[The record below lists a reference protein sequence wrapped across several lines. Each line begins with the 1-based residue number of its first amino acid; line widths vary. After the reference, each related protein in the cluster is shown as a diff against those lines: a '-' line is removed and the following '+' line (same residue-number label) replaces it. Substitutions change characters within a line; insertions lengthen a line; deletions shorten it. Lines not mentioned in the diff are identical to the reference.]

1 MSDRV
6 MVRAA
11 RPADA
16 DAAAAVLR
24 GSITES
30 CRADHQGDPATLG
43 QWLANKTP
51 EDFGTWLEHE
61 DNYCVVAALEGPVC
75 GVGLV
80 NRGGEIMLCYVA
92 PEAQR
97 RGVGRALYTALE
109 AKARAWGL
117 ASLHLSS
124 TLGAR
129 RFYENLGYRQ
139 AGPPRPG
146 FGLTRCHPYEKP
158 LR

>member
-1 MSDRV
+1 

-16 DAAAAVLR
+16 EAAVAVLR
-24 GSITES
+24 RSITES
-30 CRADHQGDPATLG
+30 CRADHQGDPRTLE

-51 EDFGTWLEHE
+51 QHFIAWLEE
-61 DNYCVVAALEGPVC
+61 ADNFCVVAALEGPIC

-80 NRGGEIMLCYVA
+80 NRGGEVMLCYVA
-92 PEAQR
+92 PDAQR
-97 RGVGRALYTALE
+97 RSVGRAVYAALE

-117 ASLHLSS
+117 GRLHVSS

-139 AGPPRPG
+139 AGEPRPG
-146 FGLTRCHPYEKP
+146 FGVTHCHPYEKP

>member
-1 MSDRV
+1 

-16 DAAAAVLR
+16 DAAVAVLR
-24 GSITES
+24 RSITES
-30 CRADHQGDPATLG
+30 CEADHQGDAQTLG

-51 EDFGTWLEHE
+51 EHFGAWLAEE
-61 DNYCVVAALEGPVC
+61 DNYCVVAALEGPIC

-80 NRGGEIMLCYVA
+80 NRGGEVMLCYVA
-92 PEAQR
+92 PDAQR
-97 RGVGRALYTALE
+97 RGVGRALHAALE
-109 AKARAWGL
+109 AKARAWDV
-117 ASLHLSS
+117 ARLHLRS

-129 RFYENLGYRQ
+129 RFYENLGFTQ
-139 AGPPRPG
+139 AGKI
-146 FGLTRCHPYEKP
+146 HEKP